1 MSESTYNIIANEI
14 HIEVMFL
21 QGLKYIFFNG
31 KLHIELI
38 LGIWYLLIFILKHLQ
53 YKEIGTRG

>member
-1 MSESTYNIIANEI
+1 MSESPYNIIANEI

-38 LGIWYLLIFILKHLQ
+38 LGI
-53 YKEIGTRG
+53 